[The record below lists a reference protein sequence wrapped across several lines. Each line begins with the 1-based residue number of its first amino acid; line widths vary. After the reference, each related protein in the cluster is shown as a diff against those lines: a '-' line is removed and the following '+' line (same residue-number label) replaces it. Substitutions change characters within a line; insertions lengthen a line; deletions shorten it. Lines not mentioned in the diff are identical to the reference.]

1 MRSLIASRPS
11 YGTVPTGTNWWGKR
25 WLDQGEQ
32 EVYVDPTYQGTAP
45 QPLDLSPFSVT
56 NGILQ
61 IQAPVPPPTVV
72 PYLEGQKYLSG
83 LLTTYNS
90 FSQLY
95 GYFEIRAQIPAGKGY
110 WPAFWLLPKVIMA
123 TPPEIDILEARGDRL
138 TKLYLTVHYIQHAM
152 ATMSS
157 FAISVPDMS
166 SNFHRYGLLWT
177 RDFIAWYFDGV
188 LVADTTTPEDMH
200 SPMCMLLNLAVGGNG
215 TFPGTPDK
223 STKFLGNFLVD
234 YIRVYPVQ

>member
-1 MRSLIASRPS
+1 M
-11 YGTVPTGTNWWGKR
+11 
-25 WLDQGEQ
+25 
-32 EVYVDPTYQGTAP
+32 
-45 QPLDLSPFSVT
+45 
-56 NGILQ
+56 
-61 IQAPVPPPTVV
+61 V

-138 TKLYLTVHYIQHAM
+138 TKLYLTDHYIQHAM

-177 RDFIAWYFDGV
+177 RDFIAWY
-188 LVADTTTPEDMH
+188 LMASSSQTRQRRRICTAP
-200 SPMCMLLNLAVGGNG
+200 CACC
-215 TFPGTPDK
+215 
-223 STKFLGNFLVD
+223 
-234 YIRVYPVQ
+234 